1 MQLTLFEPSRLAY
14 RPYCTDDKAAGLAIR
29 GVSQALSRKY
39 IQANCPGLQFR
50 IVLDVDHDI
59 RGTAELRAWAD
70 DFMAPEPNWSA
81 ITRETGRGHLGYEI
95 EVPVA
100 THDHARS
107 GPIRL
112 AAAVEDALAE
122 KLRADFGYAGLI
134 CKNPTHTA
142 WQTVPGR
149 VQAYDLAELAD
160 WVDLAKYQGKKAQ
173 EPRGPLGRNN
183 LLFDR
188 LRVWAYGE
196 LRNYK
201 GKQAFETW
209 HAAVEDQATQLNHFH
224 QADLVRKD
232 PLVWSELKATAKSV
246 AKWTWANFGQ
256 GKAHADF
263 IATQRHRQTL
273 QAASKR
279 AERDANIRAA
289 YALMVAAG
297 DRITVSLLAKR
308 AGIGRSALYE
318 GYSALLNELGL
329 A

>member
-1 MQLTLFEPSRLAY
+1 MQLTLFEPSRLAH

-29 GVSQALSRKY
+29 GVNQALSRKY

-100 THDHARS
+100 THDHARA

-160 WVDLAKYQGKKAQ
+160 WVDLAKYQGKKAL

-188 LRVWAYGE
+188 LRMWAYSN
-196 LRNYK
+196 LRDYK
-201 GKQAFETW
+201 GKQSQEAW
-209 HAAVEDQATQLNHFH
+209 LAAVEAQAQEFNHFH

-232 PLVWSELKATAKSV
+232 PLAWSEVKATAKSV
-246 AKWTWANFGQ
+246 GSWTWKNFGE
-256 GKAHADF
+256 GKAHTDF
-263 IATQRHRQTL
+263 IATQRHRAGL
-273 QAASKR
+273 SAASKR
-279 AERDANIRAA
+279 MKTEQSIRDAQAAILAEGELPTLRA
-289 YALMVAAG
+289 V
-297 DRITVSLLAKR
+297 AKR
-308 AGIGRSALYE
+308 IGKSPGGLSTH
-318 GYSALLNELGL
+318 YSHLFEQTVH
-329 A
+329 